1 MEKYSNFIQRF
12 RYLIII
18 LTVLLTV
25 VMLKGTGILFSN
37 IDNDYR
43 SFFTKDNPEL
53 LAFDSIQNNFS
64 KSDNFNNKTLE
75 AIQWATEEAWQ
86 LK

>member
-64 KSDNFNNKTLE
+64 KSDNALLVIFLPMLTK
-75 AIQWATEEAWQ
+75 Q
-86 LK
+86 LYSKK